1 MGETFNYRARMCNPS
16 TKRIRAIVA
25 AAALAFGCAAHAQ
38 LPTVQLPNLPRVD
51 LPTVT
56 QTATDTVNGTLN
68 GVAGQLDVDRLTDLR
83 RLRVREL
90 LRTQRANVERDPAG
104 APILRAEIVVFSP
117 TDAALDSARAAGF
130 TVARE
135 RVLEGLDARVVVLHA
150 PDNMS
155 TRRALSRLR
164 AIDPNGA
171 YDFNHIYLDS
181 GELGGQRVTLAP
193 AEPAGSADAQP
204 VRAPAA
210 ANGMRLGL
218 VDGGVDA
225 THPVFKDARIHQ
237 HGCDDK
243 PVPSPHGTAVAS
255 LMVGR
260 SELFHGAAP
269 GAELFAADV
278 YCGLGTGGAVDA
290 VVDGIAWIA
299 KQRVPVI
306 NVSLV
311 GPRNVT
317 LENVVRVVIA
327 RGFIIVA
334 AVGNDGPAAKPLYP
348 ASYPGVVGVTGVDAK
363 QKVLVEACRGPQVD
377 FAAPGADMAAAMMAP
392 SFAAVRGTSFAAP
405 IVAGLLAAQVHE
417 PDAAASEKAIAQL
430 VAQAVDLGS
439 RGVDK
444 TYGNG
449 LVGGSLRV
457 APVLAL
463 LGPPAG
469 TQHN

>member
-1 MGETFNYRARMCNPS
+1 MRAVLPVV
-16 TKRIRAIVA
+16 VA
-25 AAALAFGCAAHAQ
+25 LAALGFAQATFAQ

-51 LPTVT
+51 LPAVT

-83 RLRVREL
+83 RLRIREL

-104 APILRAEIVVFSP
+104 APILRAEIVAFSP
-117 TDAALDSARAAGF
+117 TDEALENARAAGF
-130 TVARE
+130 TVSRE
-135 RVLEGLDARVVVLHA
+135 RVLEGLDARIVVLHA
-150 PDNMS
+150 PENMA
-155 TRRALSRLR
+155 TRRALTRLR
-164 AIDPNGA
+164 GLDPNGA

-181 GELGGQRVTLAP
+181 GEVGAQRLA
-193 AEPAGSADAQP
+193 AADATGSAEAQP
-204 VRAPAA
+204 VNTAA
-210 ANGMRLGL
+210 ATASGLRLGL
-218 VDGGVDA
+218 VDGGVDVA
-225 THPVFKDARIHQ
+225 HPVFKDARIHQ

-243 PVPSPHGTAVAS
+243 SVPSPHGTAVAS

-299 KQRVPVI
+299 RQRVPVI

-311 GPRNVT
+311 GPRNVA

-327 RGFIIVA
+327 RGFIVVA
-334 AVGNDGPAAKPLYP
+334 AVGNDGPAAKPLFP
-348 ASYPGVVGVTGVDAK
+348 ASYPGVVGVTGVDAR

-377 FAAPGADMAAAMMAP
+377 FSAPGADMAAAMMAP

-405 IVAGLLAAQVHE
+405 IVAGLLAAQVRE
-417 PDAAASEKAIAQL
+417 PDAAASQKAIAQL
-430 VAQAVDLGS
+430 VAEAVDLGS
-439 RGVDK
+439 RGIDK

-457 APVLAL
+457 APALAL

-469 TQHN
+469 TTHH

>member
-38 LPTVQLPNLPRVD
+38 LPAVQLPNLPRVD
-51 LPTVT
+51 LPAVT

-83 RLRVREL
+83 RLRIREL

-104 APILRAEIVVFSP
+104 APILRAEIVAFSP

-225 THPVFKDARIHQ
+225 THPVFKDARIQQ

-417 PDAAASEKAIAQL
+417 PDAAAAEKALAQL
-430 VAQAVDLGS
+430 IAQAVDLGS

>member
-1 MGETFNYRARMCNPS
+1 MCNRRDP
-16 TKRIRAIVA
+16 IRKLRWR
-25 AAALAFGCAAHAQ
+25 ALALATAMLGVAHAAHAQ
-38 LPTVQLPNLPRVD
+38 LPTVQLPTLPRVD
-51 LPTVT
+51 LPNVT

-68 GVAGQLDVDRLTDLR
+68 GVTGRLDVDRLTDLR
-83 RLRVREL
+83 RLRIREL

-104 APILRAEIVVFSP
+104 APILRAEIVAFSP
-117 TDAALDSARAAGF
+117 TEAALDNARAAGF

-150 PDNMS
+150 PENMS

-181 GELGGQRVTLAP
+181 GEVGGEAVRLAA
-193 AEPAGSADAQP
+193 AEPSASAEALPASGS
-204 VRAPAA
+204 PAA
-210 ANGMRLGL
+210 SGLRLGL
-218 VDGGVDA
+218 VDGGVDV

-237 HGCDDK
+237 HGCDEK
-243 PVPSPHGTAVAS
+243 SVPSPHGTAVAS
-255 LMVGR
+255 LMVGG

-299 KQRVPVI
+299 RQRVPVI

-311 GPRNVT
+311 GPRNVA
-317 LENVVRVVIA
+317 LENVVRVVVA
-327 RGFIIVA
+327 RGFIVVA

-348 ASYPGVVGVTGVDAK
+348 ASYAGVVGVTGVDAR
-363 QKVLVEACRGPQVD
+363 QKVLVEACRGSQVD
-377 FAAPGADMAAAMMAP
+377 
-392 SFAAVRGTSFAAP
+392 FAAP
-405 IVAGLLAAQVHE
+405 IVAGLLAAQVRD

-463 LGPPAG
+463 LGPPVG
-469 TQHN
+469 TTHH

>member
-1 MGETFNYRARMCNPS
+1 VGTVIRPRAVLC
-16 TKRIRAIVA
+16 AIAAVA
-25 AAALAFGCAAHAQ
+25 ALGFGQAASAQ
-38 LPTVQLPNLPRVD
+38 LPAVQLPNLPRVD
-51 LPTVT
+51 LPAVT
-56 QTATDTVNGTLN
+56 QTATDTVTGTVN
-68 GVAGQLDVDRLTDLR
+68 GVTDRLGVERLADLR
-83 RLRVREL
+83 QLRIREL

-104 APILRAEIVVFSP
+104 APILRAEIVAFSP
-117 TDAALDSARAAGF
+117 TAAALDNARAAGF

-135 RVLEGLDARVVVLHA
+135 RVLEGLDARVVVLRA
-150 PDNMS
+150 PENMS

-181 GELGGQRVTLAP
+181 GDVGGKNVRLAEVTQS
-193 AEPAGSADAQP
+193 AEAQPAGA
-204 VRAPAA
+204 VAA
-210 ANGMRLGL
+210 ASGMRLGL
-218 VDGGVDA
+218 VDGGIDV
-225 THPVFKDARIHQ
+225 THPVFKDAHIHQ

-243 PVPSPHGTAVAS
+243 SVPSAHGTAVAS

-290 VVDGIAWIA
+290 VVDGMAWIA
-299 KQRVPVI
+299 RQRVPVI

-311 GPRNVT
+311 GPRNVA

-327 RGFIIVA
+327 RGFIVVA

-348 ASYPGVVGVTGVDAK
+348 ASYPGVVGVTGVDAR

-405 IVAGLLAAQVHE
+405 IVAGLLAAQVRE
-417 PDAAASEKAIAQL
+417 PDAATSEKAIAQL

-463 LGPPAG
+463 LSPPAG
-469 TQHN
+469 TKHN